1 MILKGFKIGLIVL
14 LSLIGLQDTY
24 AQDQPEL
31 KATTSKSKVAK
42 NGRLRLEFTV
52 NRQGADHFKAP
63 NFTNFRVI
71 SGPVTSIKQTWV
83 NGKSTYRQS
92 NIYIVS
98 PEKFGELTVGA
109 AEIEFEG
116 EILKSNR
123 LKIQVVSESEM
134 PKDPN
139 DPEYIA
145 KENVHMVTIVS
156 DKTPYVGEGIY
167 VEYRLYF
174 SENIGLADAVP
185 RNVPNYN
192 GFWNEE
198 IENKGFQLKYG
209 EFNGEKYRY
218 VTIKKSLL
226 IPQRSG
232 ELIID
237 NMGVDISLQV
247 PTNRADFFGNRV
259 MNSLTKTFDTG
270 KKIIRVKALPE
281 EGKPLNFAGAVGSFD
296 LSFTSDK
303 KELKSNE
310 SVAVKVEVNGIGN
323 LKLFEIPEISVPN
336 ELELYAPERKEKVA
350 NSAKGIKGSLFD
362 EYILVPQKGGR
373 YKIPSIS
380 FAYFD
385 PKDKKYHELKSE
397 DLFLTVNQGNSIQ
410 AINPGAS
417 SVDKKQ
423 VIVND
428 SFRYIATTTQFQP
441 LKREAFF
448 GSSKFYIW
456 LLLPMIAIPIGI
468 FFGNA
473 RAARAADLSGAK
485 RRRADRLAKKYLS
498 EAKKKIKDKEEF
510 YGALERALHNYL
522 KAKLAVETTDIS
534 QENIRLLLEGKQIN
548 SEAIDGFMEVFKDCE
563 FARYTPITDL
573 MIREEYDK
581 AKKCNKFNRQ
591 TTIG

>member
-1 MILKGFKIGLIVL
+1 
-14 LSLIGLQDTY
+14 
-24 AQDQPEL
+24 
-31 KATTSKSKVAK
+31 
-42 NGRLRLEFTV
+42 
-52 NRQGADHFKAP
+52 
-63 NFTNFRVI
+63 
-71 SGPVTSIKQTWV
+71 
-83 NGKSTYRQS
+83 
-92 NIYIVS
+92 
-98 PEKFGELTVGA
+98 
-109 AEIEFEG
+109 
-116 EILKSNR
+116 
-123 LKIQVVSESEM
+123 
-134 PKDPN
+134 
-139 DPEYIA
+139 
-145 KENVHMVTIVS
+145 
-156 DKTPYVGEGIY
+156 
-167 VEYRLYF
+167 
-174 SENIGLADAVP
+174 
-185 RNVPNYN
+185 
-192 GFWNEE
+192 
-198 IENKGFQLKYG
+198 
-209 EFNGEKYRY
+209 
-218 VTIKKSLL
+218 
-226 IPQRSG
+226 
-232 ELIID
+232 
-237 NMGVDISLQV
+237 
-247 PTNRADFFGNRV
+247 
-259 MNSLTKTFDTG
+259 
-270 KKIIRVKALPE
+270 
-281 EGKPLNFAGAVGSFD
+281 

-441 LKREAFF
+441 LKRETFF

-581 AKKCNKFNRQ
+581 AKNAISLIDKQ
-591 TTIG
+591 L